1 MLEST
6 IWFQKNVIWSNVLK
20 ISIAHRRISNIS
32 IIHKRINKTQF
43 NARDVTVLL
52 HKLVYSGQLRSQHTG
67 NHVQAQRDGSGSWTW
82 WRPWSRTF
90 NNNTNQQPVTKLTN
104 TESSFIGICPSVWRR
119 QTTKR
124 VIHISSYVTNACAA
138 LVVYFISKQQLLNV
152 IN

>member
-1 MLEST
+1 MLECT
-6 IWFQKNVIWSNVLK
+6 IWFQKNVIWSNILK
-20 ISIAHRRISNIS
+20 ISIAHRSSNNS
-32 IIHKRINKTQF
+32 IIHKRINKAQF

-90 NNNTNQQPVTKLTN
+90 NNNTHQQPVTKLTN
-104 TESSFIGICPSVWRR
+104 TESIFIGICPSVWRR